1 MVMSRR
7 RRSAAA
13 FSLFSFQDIITS
25 VTAILIL
32 LVLILSLELVT
43 RRQEA
48 AAADPKTTRASLQ
61 TAVAALQS
69 LAGTLAAVVPPDQTR
84 PLVRRTLSELA
95 RDTRIVEDQAQQ
107 AIADAEAA
115 RAVEGRA
122 RAMAAAAVSRLQD
135 AKQTY
140 ADVDRMKEEAA
151 RVDEEARKLSLEND
165 EESTRL
171 AQKREQLVDQPS
183 PGAELVFNA
192 PENSASQAWI
202 IEVSSDGL
210 TVVKLGTNQRRSL
223 GVGVG
228 PGSAAAQWLTQ
239 LSAGR
244 DHALIL
250 VRPSG
255 ASSVDAIRQS
265 LGEAGISFGI
275 DLIGEEQVVRDG
287 AGEAKEQSDGAAP
300 R

>member
-1 MVMSRR
+1 MSRR

-48 AAADPKTTRASLQ
+48 AAADPRTSRAALQ
-61 TAVAALQS
+61 AAVAALQS
-69 LAGTLAAVVPPDQTR
+69 LAGTLSAVVPPDEPR
-84 PLVRRTLSELA
+84 PLVRRTRSELA

-107 AIADAEAA
+107 AVADAEAA
-115 RAVEGRA
+115 RAIEGRA
-122 RAMAAAAVSRLQD
+122 RAMAAAAVSRLRD
-135 AKQTY
+135 AKQINT
-140 ADVDRMKEEAA
+140 DVDRMKEEAA
-151 RVDEEARKLSLEND
+151 RIDDEAKKLALENEEEAA
-165 EESTRL
+165 RL
-171 AQKREQLVDQPS
+171 AQKREQIVDQPS

-192 PENSASQAWI
+192 PENSTSQAWI
-202 IEVSSDGL
+202 VEVSRDGL

-223 GVGVG
+223 GFGVG
-228 PGSAAAQWLTQ
+228 PGSAAARWLAQ
-239 LSAGR
+239 LNAGR

-255 ASSVDAIRQS
+255 ADSIDALRQS

-275 DLIGEEQVVRDG
+275 DFIGEEQVVRDG
-287 AGEAKEQSDGAAP
+287 AGEAKELPDGADP